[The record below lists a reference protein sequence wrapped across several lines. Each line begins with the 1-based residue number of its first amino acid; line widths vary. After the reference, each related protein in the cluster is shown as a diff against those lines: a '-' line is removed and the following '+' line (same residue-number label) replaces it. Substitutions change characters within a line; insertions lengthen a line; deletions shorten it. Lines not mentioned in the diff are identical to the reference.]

1 MKLSASSPYSSLC
14 LLLVSMISIQCSASL
29 AKTIFPLVGP
39 EGTTALR
46 LMVSAVIL
54 LVVVRPWRR
63 KITRQAWKPIVLYG
77 LSTGCMNMC
86 FYQAISRIPLGV
98 AVGLEFTGPMA
109 VALLSSR
116 RITDF
121 LWIILAAAGLYLL
134 LPLRA
139 ANDIDPAG
147 ALFALCA
154 GCCWGLYIVFGKK
167 AGNSG
172 DSAASV
178 AQGMLVGA
186 CFIFPFGIFSAGV
199 AMFAPSVLPLA
210 VVLGIFSSAL
220 PTLWKP
226 CAQKPAC
233 PDFRHS
239 HEHGTGPCRPVRP
252 YLPARGAHPRPMAGA
267 CLHHRRLPRRDAD
280 FPRQALMSI
289 KPTKR
294 P

>member
-1 MKLSASSPYSSLC
+1 MHEHVFLSGHQPYSSGRGRG
-14 LLLVSMISIQCSASL
+14 A
-29 AKTIFPLVGP
+29 
-39 EGTTALR
+39 
-46 LMVSAVIL
+46 
-54 LVVVRPWRR
+54 
-63 KITRQAWKPIVLYG
+63 
-77 LSTGCMNMC
+77 
-86 FYQAISRIPLGV
+86 GV
-98 AVGLEFTGPMA
+98 HGAHGRG
-109 VALLSSR
+109 LLSSR

-178 AQGMLVGA
+178 ALGMLVGA

-220 PTLWKP
+220 PYALEIHALKN
-226 CAQKPAC
+226 
-233 PDFRHS
+233 
-239 HEHGTGPCRPVRP
+239 
-252 YLPARGAHPRPMAGA
+252 LPAQTFGI
-267 CLHHRRLPRRDAD
+267 
-280 FPRQALMSI
+280 LMSMEPALAALSGLI
-289 KPTKR
+289 FLHEALTLGQWLALACIIAASLGATLTSR
-294 P
+294 GRR

>member
-139 ANDIDPAG
+139 AKDIDPAG

-178 AQGMLVGA
+178 ALGMLVGA

-220 PTLWKP
+220 PYALEIHALKN
-226 CAQKPAC
+226 
-233 PDFRHS
+233 
-239 HEHGTGPCRPVRP
+239 
-252 YLPARGAHPRPMAGA
+252 LPAQTFGI
-267 CLHHRRLPRRDAD
+267 
-280 FPRQALMSI
+280 LMSMEPALAALSGLI
-289 KPTKR
+289 FLHEALTLGQWLALACIIAASLGATLTSR
-294 P
+294 GRR

>member
-178 AQGMLVGA
+178 ALGMLVGA

-220 PTLWKP
+220 PYALEIHALKN
-226 CAQKPAC
+226 
-233 PDFRHS
+233 
-239 HEHGTGPCRPVRP
+239 
-252 YLPARGAHPRPMAGA
+252 LPAQTFGI
-267 CLHHRRLPRRDAD
+267 
-280 FPRQALMSI
+280 LMSMEPALAALSGLI
-289 KPTKR
+289 FLHEAHTHGQWLALACIIAAALGATLTSR
-294 P
+294 GRR